1 MKKIL
6 LSIAF
11 ALIISVTAFAAQL
24 NPFAYALS
32 STLSD
37 DQKTLTVNYKLNSTA
52 TAVVLLIY
60 DGEELIKTVDCSTE
74 GLAAGSYS
82 IDVPTDDLH
91 EGVKLT
97 WKLEVN
103 GKSVQAPE
111 ELTKNYDLYH
121 PSSVDIDNN
130 PENPTFGMILTN
142 EGLQEVVSKKKS
154 DGGSY
159 LGTGFGAGLFVFD
172 AAFNLIPNGK
182 NPGYNGGYTFPVVRS
197 DLSVSTPNTEIQKA
211 HVPRRIRISADGRI
225 FVTSMNTDGV
235 YLWEVDTTD
244 FNVWNPVFKGTSIA
258 ADRNLYNGDD
268 FVAGPN
274 VGFDVRGI
282 GEDLQLLMLSAN
294 NTAYTYAQ
302 RGFLVSQYNL
312 GTSTEW
318 TSLPSKSFPCD
329 NVSNPEGNQSYFVAP
344 TQSQVQFDK
353 DGGVWYISYR
363 GISSENMPGL
373 AHFTSAGIEDYKA
386 YNGSDKKDEISGN
399 NLRNAAFR
407 FNDDF
412 TKVIIAGVKNGQEN
426 SKKATIYSVG
436 ENGNAPKLTEETVIN
451 MSTLGNNLN
460 DFAWDY
466 AGNLY
471 AVSNSGEKIVA
482 WQMPYSGKVVTP
494 ASSKYAFELTPKVQ
508 GELNPFAYK
517 MSSSY
522 NAADMTL
529 TVNFS
534 INASAT
540 NVKIIVSDGEED
552 FVMKDYANVAR
563 GDYSSTFDVSYLPKD
578 VELTWRVDVQGKAVD
593 VATFVDNSNKL
604 FSPTSIDIDN
614 NPMNANFGTVF
625 CVEGKSGGF
634 SNTQYLSSVDGAGL
648 YVFNADGSARTI
660 PNQSSK
666 SYGYNG
672 GGRVNQDPGL
682 FYSYTQ
688 NDVTYNNSGYCPY
701 RVRVSEDGRIFVTS
715 LTPDGQVLWEVDKRV
730 FSNPDDSQWSSYLTW
745 TKVISSDNAN
755 TRMQTETTDAK
766 LEFKDIFNLYTKQSG
781 EFIAGPNMGFDVRGS
796 GDGLKLL
803 MLSGSKRAI
812 AHTSQE
818 QFRCDEYDLGEKTQ
832 WTEKASRVI
841 FNGDIL
847 NYQGAQVQYDEN
859 GNVWMSQHRVAAGVT
874 LKMYNRNGGD
884 NYTEPFTA
892 YRRCGAIR
900 FNKDFTQVAI
910 ASAGSGKGGAV
921 TIYPILFN
929 GMPDWANGKEINT
942 YAKTGYSI
950 MDIAWDYANNLYL
963 AADHATNGRCIAIY
977 AMPHDETDVVSTPA
991 KTTFTVDCQSG
1002 KTHRVVVQCNQEQ
1015 GVLTCAQQ
1023 EYSNIVSRN
1032 GMEIPACTEL
1042 TVVAV
1047 PNTYCK
1053 FLNWKNQNGVVVSE
1067 NAEYTFHAN
1076 RDITLT
1082 ANFESEDFNVTWHN
1096 LFVNDD
1102 DIFSPTLDVDKNARL
1117 WYLFMPYYN
1126 VDGADANRGIKGN
1139 LSTGELDVMTFCYT
1153 STDELMQGGAMDWLG
1168 EYFRTKVNSLNIGD
1182 NCYAYSACMFAFVNR
1197 VGYAKNSQ
1205 GTKLSGSYQGIN
1217 TSELSVFADGAA
1229 SPDEWRPWWA
1239 EHACGLKAKMAYGE
1253 RMPITW
1259 TKADGPSKY
1268 DYDTY
1273 TSILPTSG
1281 ILTKTPLWYQWNKV
1295 KTIPNGSDDTH
1306 ILAWRDGS
1314 ISGSIVEY
1322 VSRPNMKLY
1331 ATYVKKNIDENNAPA
1346 KPANYDAT
1354 NEDVVMLL
1362 TNPNFGVGAS
1372 HKLSITRKLVAGMY
1386 NTICL
1391 PFDLVV
1397 EGPNGL
1403 EDSHP
1408 LKGATIM
1415 DFTGVT
1421 ITNNQAGESV
1431 RILEFTQVYSMQAG
1445 KPYLI
1450 KLKEGSSDITNDLM
1464 FSNVVKECITLTPQ
1478 VGETYDGITFNGV
1491 LNPTTINEKSII
1503 LVANDRLALTTE
1515 DGDMLG
1521 MRGYFTIDQSDPI
1534 YAKEIAEQAADGR
1547 VYLSFKKPVTTSI
1560 PVAPEAEQQLKP
1572 EVRKVMYDGQIYI
1585 LRGDEV
1591 YTITGNRVK

>member
-1 MKKIL
+1 MKKLL
-6 LSIAF
+6 LSIIF
-11 ALIISVTAFAAQL
+11 ALITSVTAFAVDL
-24 NPFAYALS
+24 NPFAYGLS
-32 STLSD
+32 SELSD
-37 DQKTLTVNYKLNSTA
+37 DQTKLTVNYKLNSTA
-52 TAVVLLIY
+52 TSVALLIY

-74 GLAAGSYS
+74 GLSAGSYS

-97 WKLEVN
+97 WKIEVN
-103 GKSVQAPE
+103 GRSVLAPA
-111 ELTKNYDLYH
+111 ELTKNYALYH
-121 PSSVDIDNN
+121 PSSLDVDNN
-130 PENPTFGMILTN
+130 PENETFGMLMVA
-142 EGLQEVVSKKKS
+142 EGMQVVKNKAN
-154 DGGSY
+154 Y
-159 LGTGFGAGLFVFD
+159 LSSGFGAGIFVFD
-172 AAFNLIPNGK
+172 AAFNPIPNGK
-182 NPGYNGGYTFPVVRS
+182 NPGFNGGITFTEKRPGYES
-197 DLSVSTPNTEIQKA
+197 STKEYATA
-211 HVPRRIRISADGRI
+211 YAPRRIRISDDGRI
-225 FVTSMNTDGV
+225 FVTSLNTNGT
-235 YLWEVDTTD
+235 YLWELNPQGLDEWT
-244 FNVWNPVFKGTSIA
+244 PVFHGTMNNVGELEDA
-258 ADRNLYNGDD
+258 NGV
-268 FVAGPN
+268 FIVGPN
-274 VGFDVRGI
+274 CGFDVKGSAD
-282 GEDLQLLMLSAN
+282 DLTLLMYSVNKEGIDA
-294 NTAYTYAQ
+294 AKMS
-302 RGFLVSQYNL
+302 GFKLAEYNL
-312 GTSTEW
+312 GTKKSWNVTPSNKLVTEKYAINYMG
-318 TSLPSKSFPCD
+318 TQVEYD
-329 NVSNPEGNQSYFVAP
+329 NEGGIWIASYRITADNTNPGLVHIN
-344 TQSQVQFDK
+344 K
-353 DGGVWYISYR
+353 DGV
-363 GISSENMPGL
+363 
-373 AHFTSAGIEDYKA
+373 EDYKKVWSNVCKA
-386 YNGSDKKDEISGN
+386 GIRFNNNFEKLLVAGN
-399 NLRNAAFR
+399 N
-407 FNDDF
+407 
-412 TKVIIAGVKNGQEN
+412 TTGGSGET
-426 SKKATIYSVG
+426 KKATLYTVSKDAEG
-436 ENGNAPKLTEETVIN
+436 KPKLTKDLIID
-451 MSTLGNNLN
+451 MSTIGTSLN
-460 DFAWDY
+460 DFAFDY

-471 AVSNSGEKIVA
+471 VCGNVNEKVAVWA
-482 WQMPYSGKVVTP
+482 MPYSGKVVTP

-552 FVMKDYANVAR
+552 FVMKDYANVAK

-614 NPMNANFGTVF
+614 NPKNANFGTVF

-666 SYGYNG
+666 RYGYNG

-688 NDVTYNNSGYCPY
+688 DDVTYNNSGYCPY

-766 LEFKDIFNLYTKQSG
+766 LEFKDIFNLYTEQSG

-796 GDGLKLL
+796 GTGLKLL

-1126 VDGADANRGIKGN
+1126 VDGTDPDRGIKGN

-1217 TSELSVFADGAA
+1217 TSELSVFANGAA

-1322 VSRPNMKLY
+1322 VSRPDMKLY

-1572 EVRKVMYDGQIYI
+1572 EVRKVMHNGQIYI

-1591 YTITGNRVK
+1591 YTITGHRVK